1 MDNDSLAAPLG
12 VPDAKR
18 EIDAPV
24 GPFSATELADGR
36 ILCFEEKSNRVVS
49 IDVSDAQKRC
59 SYVVAKQFSFENYYW
74 SQILSVTSDIILCL
88 LKQHKS
94 KMFYLV
100 SFRLNDKKK
109 TVSAICKRRT
119 RIRAQGYRVSSQR
132 GDNGTFYFGFC
143 SPTSSSDSN
152 ASWRKVSDRKLFLN
166 QMKNDAF
173 AESSKPTVMSV
184 SSTDSSSSDCS
195 NSQPD
200 DESVTSATNYESVIL
215 QTTCEANGQI
225 GARILSLGKE
235 RLEIALR
242 ENLDEVV
249 KRKTPLT
256 SNYMTELPH
265 SNLSDPFFFK
275 SQAVI
280 IDRTDPSIAYAI
292 KTVDG
297 PENGIFAAFQAK
309 LKAITGMTPN
319 SQQIVFRQIKIDCTA
334 GKPSSGNTIWSNV
347 TTHYRTGSA
356 YCYVQDRESDTC
368 SLWRL
373 ELDQSSASDSESC
386 ISAGANPAKEEVN
399 HPIVEVHSDM
409 EGTDLRRK
417 SMSKNCRTLVRMD
430 SDGTVTPETHKRVPS
445 TSTSRG
451 SSSTHST
458 YDEISLEPY
467 PQESTPLEKFRW
479 VPLGES
485 HDNIGDNIV
494 LRLEESTGL
503 CCVRSTRKPSNGR
516 EDSRHCFILFPSQA
530 PTSVC

>member
-1 MDNDSLAAPLG
+1 
-12 VPDAKR
+12 
-18 EIDAPV
+18 
-24 GPFSATELADGR
+24 
-36 ILCFEEKSNRVVS
+36 
-49 IDVSDAQKRC
+49 
-59 SYVVAKQFSFENYYW
+59 
-74 SQILSVTSDIILCL
+74 
-88 LKQHKS
+88 
-94 KMFYLV
+94 
-100 SFRLNDKKK
+100 
-109 TVSAICKRRT
+109 
-119 RIRAQGYRVSSQR
+119 
-132 GDNGTFYFGFC
+132 
-143 SPTSSSDSN
+143 
-152 ASWRKVSDRKLFLN
+152 
-166 QMKNDAF
+166 MKNDEF
-173 AESSKPTVMSV
+173 AESNKPTVMSV

-200 DESVTSATNYESVIL
+200 DETVASAKHYESVIL
-215 QTTCEANGQI
+215 QTTCDENGQI

-265 SNLSDPFFFK
+265 SNLSDPFFFN

-280 IDRTDPSIAYAI
+280 IDRSDPSVAYAV
-292 KTVDG
+292 KTVDD
-297 PENGIFAAFQAK
+297 PENGLFAAFQAK
-309 LKAITGMTPN
+309 LKAIAGMTPN
-319 SQQIVFRQIKIDCTA
+319 SQKIVFRQIKIDCSA

-356 YCYVQDRESDTC
+356 YCYVQDKESDTC

-373 ELDQSSASDSESC
+373 ELDQSSSSDSESP
-386 ISAGANPAKEEVN
+386 SLPDEQAKEVD

-409 EGTDLRRK
+409 EGTNLRRK
-417 SMSKNCRTLVRMD
+417 SPSKECRTLVRID
-430 SDGTVTPETHKRVPS
+430 SDGTVTPETHHRVPS
-445 TSTSRG
+445 TSASRG

-467 PQESTPLEKFRW
+467 PHEATPVGPFRW

-485 HDNIGDNIV
+485 RESIGDNIV

-503 CCVRSTRKPSNGR
+503 CCVRSTKKPSNGR

-530 PTSVC
+530 PTAVF